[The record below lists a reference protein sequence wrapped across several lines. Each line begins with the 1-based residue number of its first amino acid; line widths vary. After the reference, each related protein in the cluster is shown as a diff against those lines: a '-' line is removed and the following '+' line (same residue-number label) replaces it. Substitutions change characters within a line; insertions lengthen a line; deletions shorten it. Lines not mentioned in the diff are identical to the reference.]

1 MQQKAAKVA
10 SDKGGRLVK
19 ISWQFSVPDP
29 NATIDESIASI
40 CNQAE
45 ALAPETKT
53 GVCIASADRSVL
65 RRALFPN
72 VPVSF
77 QSCIKEIPMD
87 PPYFGACN
95 AVIRDGVVVTCD
107 DLTKES
113 RFHPNFV
120 SLCVQHGIASLQS
133 RPVFGRDE
141 KPIGTFVMACSQP
154 RAENSFDAALMR
166 FAADAVGSVLQR
178 ELDRIERQ

>member
-1 MQQKAAKVA
+1 MLFMNNAGRA
-10 SDKGGRLVK
+10 GGQG
-19 ISWQFSVPDP
+19 WHFSLPDP
-29 NATIDESIASI
+29 NATIDEAIVSI
-40 CNQAE
+40 CNRVE
-45 ALAPETKT
+45 AIAPETKT

-65 RRALFPN
+65 TRALFPS
-72 VPVSF
+72 VPLTF

-113 RFHPNFV
+113 RFHPAFV

-133 RPVFGRDE
+133 RPVFGRDQ
-141 KPIGTFVMACSQP
+141 KPIGTFVMACSHP
-154 RAENSFDAALMR
+154 RDENGFDAALMQ
-166 FAADAVGSVLQR
+166 FAADAVGAVLQR
-178 ELDRIERQ
+178 ELDRRDDLAAE